1 MSDKISNNKPWVQ
14 DLIEIFTEMAKEF
27 QQVKQKFMS
36 WFNLWPELYDIDP
49 HIIQLGPSL
58 YMTESPWLTL
68 KNTIYYQQFL
78 RSRTQFIHE

>member
-27 QQVKQKFMS
+27 QQVKQKFMR

-49 HIIQLGPSL
+49 HIIQLGPSINI
-58 YMTESPWLTL
+58 METTWLTL
-68 KNTIYYQQFL
+68 
-78 RSRTQFIHE
+78 RTQCITNSFYA